1 MKIAV
6 IGAGLTGLVTAKCLA
21 AYGHAPTIFEQ
32 RDKIGGVWEQ
42 SRRYAGLHIQ
52 SPRELY
58 VFSDFDMPAAYPEF
72 PTGKQVS
79 DYLDA
84 YIAKFKLKD
93 FIRFNTRATALRREV
108 GRPGWTITTIGPNGH
123 ASEHFDHVVVCTGR
137 NAIPE
142 KFEIAGQDAF
152 EADGGRIVHSVEFH
166 DPATAQG
173 KDVVVVGFG
182 KSALDVAYEARKLA
196 KRVTVLFR
204 RTAWHVPYKLF
215 GLVPSKR
222 LSYTRSA
229 EFWFGRKSRGFQ
241 GFVHRRLPWLVQL
254 YWAVGNFV
262 ISTHLG
268 LRGAMR
274 PPFPLRRSVGIAMG
288 FAVVDNL
295 RALRDGQITPVRGEI
310 AKVSADGVELA
321 SGERLPAQLV
331 ILATGFDQ
339 DFSLFAPEDLAQFL
353 APSGD
358 YRLYRHLIA
367 PELPDMSFNGFN
379 ATTAVPLTSEVSA
392 HWIARWIDGRLKRP
406 DVKAMNA
413 EIDDDLKWRRAN
425 LPANPSFG
433 HFVAP
438 LSFYYLDTLL
448 ADMGFK
454 PADANHFPLT
464 RNNAMLNPKDYAF
477 LNATI

>member
-6 IGAGLTGLVTAKCLA
+6 IGAGLTGLVTAKVLA

-32 RDKIGGVWEQ
+32 RDKIGGVWER
-42 SRRYAGLHIQ
+42 SRRYAGLRIQ

-58 VFSDFDMPAAYPEF
+58 VFSDFDMPGDYPEF
-72 PTGKQVS
+72 PTGEQVS

-84 YIAKFKLKD
+84 YIAKFNLNR
-93 FIRFNTRATALRREV
+93 FIRFNTRVSALRRP
-108 GRPGWTITTIGPNGH
+108 GQAGWTVVTAGPGGDV
-123 ASEHFDHVVVCTGR
+123 SEHFDHVVFCTGR

-142 KFEIAGQDAF
+142 KLEPPGYETFARA
-152 EADGGRIVHSVEFH
+152 GGRVLHSVEFH
-166 DPATAQG
+166 DAAAATG

-182 KSALDVAYEARKLA
+182 KSALDVAYEARKFA

-215 GLVPSKR
+215 GLVPTKR

-229 EFWFGRKSRGFQ
+229 EFWFGRKTHGLQ

-254 YWAVGNFV
+254 YWMVGDFV

-274 PPFPLRRSVGIAMG
+274 PQFPLRRSVGIAMG
-288 FAVVDNL
+288 FAVADNL
-295 RALRDGQITPVRGEI
+295 RALRDGQITPVKGEI
-310 AKVSADGVELA
+310 AKLTASGIELA
-321 SGERLPAQLV
+321 SGANVPAQLV
-331 ILATGFDQ
+331 ILATGFAQ
-339 DFSLFAPEDLAQFL
+339 DLSLFAPEDLARFV

-367 PELPDMSFNGFN
+367 PHLPDITFNGFN

-406 DVKAMNA
+406 DADTMHA
-413 EIDDDLKWRRAN
+413 EIDQDLAWRRTN

-448 ADMGFK
+448 ADMGFE
-454 PADANHFPLT
+454 PADAKHFALT
-464 RNNAMLNPKDYAF
+464 RNNAMLNPKDFAF
-477 LNATI
+477 LNGTT